1 MAERYQPRAS
11 AGPKQTQVHK
21 AQVQAS
27 SPDRAD
33 LGIEERLAPSRD
45 GQWEQH
51 GSSALRRRLGHA
63 RLPQHAALE
72 DADWGFPVSQCRA
85 MVAQL
90 ATGEWV
96 RQHRHCLITGPA
108 GAGKTWLACAL
119 AQRAYRDGFRVLYL
133 RAAELFHDLHV
144 ASSDGSLA
152 RAIRRLTRPRL
163 LVIDEWGAESVRL
176 SQYRAFLELIAER
189 DGKGSMLIVSQLPP
203 DDWHRLVGDP
213 VAADAILARIVHNAY
228 HVALDGGTDGR
239 KISCQPTVSQHQGPQ
254 T

>member
-1 MAERYQPRAS
+1 MAKRYQPRAS
-11 AGPKQTQVHK
+11 AGPEQTQVHK
-21 AQVQAS
+21 AQVQPS

-33 LGIEERLAPSRD
+33 LGIEERLVSSGDRQ
-45 GQWEQH
+45 GEQH
-51 GSSALRRRLGHA
+51 GSSALRRRLGYA
-63 RLPQHAALE
+63 RLPQYAALE
-72 DADWGFPVSQCRA
+72 DADWAFPVSQCRA
-85 MVAQL
+85 LVAQL
-90 ATGEWV
+90 ATGESV

-108 GAGKTWLACAL
+108 GVGKTWLACAL
-119 AQRAYRDGFRVLYL
+119 AQRVHCDGFRVLYL

-152 RAIRRLTRPRL
+152 RVIRRLTRPRL

-203 DDWHRLVGDP
+203 DGWHRLVGDP
-213 VAADAILARIVHNAY
+213 VIADAIIDRIMHNAY
-228 HVALDGGTDGR
+228 HITLDRGPDGGS
-239 KISCQPTVSQHQGPQ
+239 ISCQPTVSQHQSPQ